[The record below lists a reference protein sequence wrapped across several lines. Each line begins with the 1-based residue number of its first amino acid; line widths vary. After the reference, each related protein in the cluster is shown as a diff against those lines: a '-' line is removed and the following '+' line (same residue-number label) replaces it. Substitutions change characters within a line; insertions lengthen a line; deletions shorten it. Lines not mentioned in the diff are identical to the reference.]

1 MSPAP
6 PATPRRISFYAM
18 SKKSPDA
25 EILIRPADIGEAQL
39 LSALALRS
47 KAHWG
52 YSAEFIRA
60 CRKELT
66 YDPDYLRAN
75 TVFVAEAGGK
85 VSGFYALERVSEN
98 EAELGAMFVEPDCI
112 GLGFGRALISH
123 AKKTASRLGIGA
135 IVIQGDP
142 NAVDFYQAAGGTP
155 CGKRESGSVPGRMLP
170 LFRIAL

>member
-1 MSPAP
+1 MSN
-6 PATPRRISFYAM
+6 
-18 SKKSPDA
+18 KSPQA
-25 EILIRPADIGEAQL
+25 EIVIRPANGGEAEL
-39 LSALALRS
+39 LSKLALRS

-52 YSAEFIRA
+52 YSKEFIRA

-66 YDPDYLRAN
+66 YGSDYLRKN
-75 TVFVAEAGGK
+75 PVFVAEADGT
-85 VSGFYALERVSEN
+85 VVGFYTLERVSKN

-123 AKKTASRLGIGA
+123 AKKTASMLGIGA

-142 NAVDFYQAAGGTP
+142 NAVNFYQAAGATL
-155 CGKRESGSVPGRMLP
+155 CGERESGSVPGRMLP